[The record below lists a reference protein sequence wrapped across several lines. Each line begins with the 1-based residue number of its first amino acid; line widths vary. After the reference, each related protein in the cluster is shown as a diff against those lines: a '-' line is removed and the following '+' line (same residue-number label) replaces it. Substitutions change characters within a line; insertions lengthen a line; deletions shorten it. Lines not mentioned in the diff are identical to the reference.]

1 MLSRPSSLALV
12 LANLVPLAG
21 VLYFDWSVLAILLL
35 YWAESV
41 VIGVVNIL
49 RMATSRSD
57 NILGGMLPQ
66 LTTGQAPEELVKS
79 MPRINMAA
87 FKFFL
92 IPFFTVHYG
101 GFCYGH
107 LMAVIGLFSG
117 SGLSGGITSSLVQFW
132 QPEFWVAIAAI
143 AASHLFSFGSNFIG
157 NGEYRNASL
166 LQLMQRPYGRIITM
180 HVAIVLGA
188 GLVMWL
194 DTPLPILVILIAG
207 KIAIDLRLH
216 EAEREK
222 LAAS

>member
-1 MLSRPSSLALV
+1 MYSRPSSLALI

-21 VLYFDWSVLAILLL
+21 VLYFSWSVLDILLL

-41 VIGVVNIL
+41 VIGIVNVL
-49 RMATSRSD
+49 RMVTSRSD
-57 NILGGMLPQ
+57 NILAGMLPEM
-66 LTTGQAPEELVKS
+66 TNGQVSEALMKS
-79 MPRINMAA
+79 MPRINMPA
-87 FKFFL
+87 FKLFL
-92 IPFFTVHYG
+92 VPFFAMHYG

-117 SGLSGGITSSLVQFW
+117 SGLRGGITPSLVQFW
-132 QPEFWVAIAAI
+132 QPEFWIAVGAI
-143 AASHLFSFGSNFIG
+143 AASHLYSFGSNFIG
-157 NGEYRNASL
+157 EGEYKNASL
-166 LQLMQRPYGRIITM
+166 IQLMNRPYGRIITM

-194 DTPLPILVILIAG
+194 GTPLPTLVILIAG

-216 EAEREK
+216 EAERVK